1 MALGKDR
8 HYWTQLR
15 SALTAGQWSSPTPA
29 KTPKGIAL
37 SWSELF
43 RKFNKHVKGF
53 TEVTQIASQTRALA
67 LLLDADSRDAGLE
80 DSRSDGHLALGD
92 ECTLLE
98 EYIPEA
104 REGLEVLV
112 KLEAS
117 KLNVRFG
124 VPIEV
129 CY

>member
-1 MALGKDR
+1 MALAKDR
-8 HYWTQLR
+8 HYWSQLR
-15 SALTAGQWSSPTPA
+15 SALTASEWSSPIPA

-53 TEVTQIASQTRALA
+53 TEVTQIASQTRVLA
-67 LLLDADSRDAGLE
+67 LLLDADSRETSLE
-80 DSRSDGHLALGD
+80 GSRSNGHLALGD

-98 EYIPEA
+98 EHVPEA
-104 REGLEVLV
+104 REGLEVLM
-112 KLEAS
+112 KLETS
-117 KLNVRFG
+117 KLNVRF
-124 VPIEV
+124 VVLIEV